1 MATCLRGHVPYLVWA
16 WWAGPCGGASGA
28 YFKVKSGPKSK
39 AWQSPISNTPT
50 LRCATKSATC
60 GSIFD
65 PARLHRELASI
76 ETKLADPA
84 LWTDS
89 GASKPGSPRTGLGS
103 GGGSKPLMRDRKRL
117 EAQIAADEELVRRT
131 GDIDAYFEL
140 AHEGEDVL
148 TDLER
153 DIKSLA
159 TYAEELEA
167 RTMLSGETDAL
178 NAIVT
183 VHPGAGGTESQDWA
197 EMLMRMYL
205 RWAEQQGYKTE
216 MNDYQDGEEAGIKSA
231 TFTIIGEYAFGLLAG
246 ESGVHRLVRISP
258 FDSAKR
264 RHTSF
269 ASVYVSPEIDDTIQV
284 DLRLEDLRIDTYRSG
299 GKGGQH
305 VNTTDSA
312 VRMTH
317 LPTGIVVTCQN
328 ERSQIKNRDKAM
340 KMLRSRLYE
349 YELAKKKA
357 ITKDIEDAK
366 LEINFGSQ
374 IRSYV
379 LQPYRIA
386 KDHRTKVEV
395 GDVDKVLDGYLEPFL
410 RGFLLA
416 KRRGTASSEPA
427 IDDIDA

>member
-1 MATCLRGHVPYLVWA
+1 LNLPSL
-16 WWAGPCGGASGA
+16 PCA
-28 YFKVKSGPKSK
+28 
-39 AWQSPISNTPT
+39 I
-50 LRCATKSATC
+50 LCATC

-65 PARLHRELASI
+65 PARLHREL
-76 ETKLADPA
+76 ETLGKKLEDPA
-84 LWTDS
+84 LWS
-89 GASKPGSPRTGLGS
+89 NPAASQ
-103 GGGSKPLMRDRKRL
+103 PLMRERKRL
-117 EAQIAADEELVRRT
+117 ETLIADDDALVSRL
-131 GDIDAYFEL
+131 GDIEAYFEL
-140 AHEGEDVL
+140 AKEG
-148 TDLER
+148 
-153 DIKSLA
+153 
-159 TYAEELEA
+159 AEEVLPELEQAMNSLREFCEALEA
-167 RTMLSGETDAL
+167 KTMLSGETDPL

-205 RWAEQQGYKTE
+205 RWAEQNGYKVD
-216 MNDYQDGEEAGIKSA
+216 MNDQQDGDEAGIKSA
-231 TFTIIGEYAFGLLAG
+231 TFTIIGENAFGLLAG

-269 ASVYVSPEIDDTIQV
+269 ASVYVSPEIDDTIEV
-284 DLRLEDLRIDTYRSG
+284 NIRTEDLRIDTYRSG

-395 GDVDKVLDGYLEPFL
+395 GDVDKVLDGFLEPFL
-410 RGFLLA
+410 RGFLLM
-416 KRRGTASSEPA
+416 KRRGTAVASDGE
-427 IDDIDA
+427 DDLDV